1 MKERSRPVVSARRL
15 LIVVVAAYAAL
26 AVGWSGATFA
36 QGVVPTDN
44 GPVRGADGTGV
55 TKYLGIPYA
64 APPVGDLRW
73 RPPQPAARWRT
84 PLDASHFAPHCPQSA
99 GGSGQAST
107 NEDCL
112 YLNVWAPNDSP
123 GRGQERGL
131 PVMFWIHGGGF
142 TSGESDDYDPSRLVK
157 QGVVVV
163 TINYRLGFLG
173 FLAHPALTAESS
185 YGGSG
190 NYGLMDQ
197 QVALRWVDRNIRKF
211 GGDPNNVTIFGE
223 SAGGLSVLEQLASP
237 LATGL
242 FDRAISQSGSY
253 SLSLPSLATAENR
266 GQGLAFS
273 VGCPD
278 QTAACL
284 RNVPVSNLLAKQSST
299 PGAFVGNLDGHVL
312 PQSMKTAFANGEFN
326 QVPVIEGTTE
336 DEFRLFYA
344 TEVELKM
351 GNFGKDPFIYPF
363 VVAAVIQAAGLN
375 VSLPA
380 VLAEYPL
387 DPYPSIAEA
396 VSAMATDAVFSC
408 PSRRALQ
415 SLSQHVPT
423 YGYEF
428 ADRNAPVIFPLPPL
442 SFPLGAY
449 HASELPSLFDSP
461 TLGHAPLSPDQEK
474 LAAAMV
480 GYWTHFAETAT
491 PGPPSWPAYSVAN
504 DTFQSLVPPTPQ
516 PDTGFAAAHKC
527 TFWDAHLGT

>member
-1 MKERSRPVVSARRL
+1 
-15 LIVVVAAYAAL
+15 
-26 AVGWSGATFA
+26 
-36 QGVVPTDN
+36 
-44 GPVRGADGTGV
+44 
-55 TKYLGIPYA
+55 
-64 APPVGDLRW
+64 
-73 RPPQPAARWRT
+73 
-84 PLDASHFAPHCPQSA
+84 
-99 GGSGQAST
+99 
-107 NEDCL
+107 
-112 YLNVWAPNDSP
+112 
-123 GRGQERGL
+123 
-131 PVMFWIHGGGF
+131 MFWIHGGDF
-142 TSGESDDYDPSRLVK
+142 TSGESDSYDPSRLVK

-163 TINYRLGFLG
+163 TINYRLGYLG

-197 QVALRWVDRNIRKF
+197 QAALRWVERNIGKF
-211 GGDPNNVTIFGE
+211 GGDPDNVTIFGE
-223 SAGGLSVLEQLASP
+223 SAGGLSVLSQLASP
-237 LATGL
+237 LAAGL
-242 FDRAISQSGSY
+242 FDRAIAQSGSY
-253 SLSLPSLATAENR
+253 SLTQPSLATAESR

-273 VGCPD
+273 VGCAD

-284 RNVPVSNLLAKQSST
+284 RSVPVSSLLGKQSST
-299 PGAFVGNLDGHVL
+299 PGAFVPDIDGHVL
-312 PQSMKTAFANGEFN
+312 TQSIKPAFDTGEFN
-326 QVPVIEGTTE
+326 QVTVIEGTTA

-351 GNFGKDPFIYPF
+351 GNFGKDPFFYPF
-363 VVAAVIQAAGLN
+363 VVAGVVQAAGLN

-387 DPYPSIAEA
+387 NPYPSIAEA
-396 VSAMATDAVFSC
+396 VSAMATDALFSC

-461 TLGHAPLSPDQEK
+461 TLGHAPFTPDQEQ

-480 GYWTHFAETAT
+480 GYWTHFADTST
-491 PGPPSWPAYSVAN
+491 PGPPPWPAYTAAN
-504 DTFQSLVPPTPQ
+504 DTFQSLVPPTPH

-527 TFWDAHLGT
+527 AFWDARS